1 MSLSAAPREFPFT
14 LPHGYTDPA
23 GVTHREG
30 VMRLATENDE
40 LAPLVDQRVRENPS
54 YRGVVLLSLVIT
66 RLGTKDQPDPQVI
79 ESLFPA
85 DLAHL
90 QKLYREI
97 NGTELPGG
105 LPDTV

>member
-30 VMRLATENDE
+30 MMRLATKNDE
-40 LAPLVDQRVRENPS
+40 LAPLVDPRVRENPS
-54 YRGVVLLSLVIT
+54 YLGVVLLGLVIT
-66 RLGTKDQPDPQVI
+66 RLGTAGQPDPAVI

-97 NGTELPGG
+97 NGAELPGG